1 YLGNA
6 SLANVRYSTN
16 LEQLSDYEFK
26 KFKMKLPD
34 VATKHGKKT
43 IPKGKMDSIDACDMT
58 TLMISYYPKGSALE
72 ITKEILESI
81 NNTELEEHP
90 QTNPHSPVSPKSL
103 TGEPRNMVKCGL
115 FTKTWDVKCTQQYK
129 EEVKQKHQR
138 FKHYNDLH
146 GEWRYINDCYIR
158 LLMTKKNLQRKDKEN
173 FIESVGDQ
181 HIEYCITP
189 EQLFK
194 ADKKKEETPKT
205 VVLQG
210 AAGIGKSFTI
220 RKIMVDWASD
230 KIFKGAFDFVF
241 YLNCKEISGLANKI
255 TVADLIL
262 SNSQSL
268 KPIIK
273 EVLNLPEK
281 ILIIVESFDEL
292 KFSLG
297 TNNEDTDDSEWKE
310 QPLEIAVSK
319 LLKRKVLP
327 KTSILITTR
336 PGAVDKLPQE
346 LVIDRY
352 AEIVGFSGEG
362 REKYFRKFFNN
373 EHQAATALTIF
384 RRNDIMFTMCFVP
397 TVCWIVCTV
406 LKQFMENGG
415 DLLKDSKTATHVLAS
430 YVNIIQTHH
439 IRSKEDEDVDLCKKL
454 GALALHGVK
463 KQKILFDQ
471 KDLERFSFRISEV
484 PSCFLN
490 KMVLEMDENV
500 GTVYSFAH
508 LRLQE
513 FFAAFY
519 CVEYEINELQTILQD
534 FLHERKPYLNSTI
547 TFIFGFANTETAKK
561 TNCHSSSQLR
571 STLLEWN
578 KEAFINQKDYNLLQM
593 LHCLYEANED
603 TLTKSTMQDLTDI
616 DLSTA
621 FLQEI
626 NCIAVNYCVL
636 NCHKLEKLNLSKCKL
651 GSKEIKVLL
660 SAFKKSLILQRP
672 NRAQALLKHL
682 VHKLVK
688 YQSNNELVSKLDN
701 RNSMNK
707 MFLLLLSEGSGD
719 PNEILKN
726 VRLLKCGLTAGC
738 CTDLSTILSKSPSL
752 TELDLRE
759 NSLGDSGMKLL
770 SAGLMTP
777 KCKVQTLE
785 LAGCDLTA
793 DCCGDLFSIL
803 STSPNLTELDLNYNH
818 LGDLAVKLLS
828 AVLKDTG
835 CKLQRMRLGEC
846 GLTAACCADLS
857 SVLSTNP
864 ILIEL
869 ELKNNKLGDSGV
881 NLLSIG
887 MKDPTCK
894 LQKLGLGQCDLTT
907 GCCGDLSS
915 VLSSSSNLRE
925 LDLRNNNLGN
935 SGVKL
940 LSAALRDPNCK
951 LQKLVLQ
958 QCDLTASCCEDL
970 STILSINSS
979 LAELDLK
986 KNNLGDLGE
995 KLL

>member
-1 YLGNA
+1 ME
-6 SLANVRYSTN
+6 STIKDCLLEN

-81 NNTELEEHP
+81 NKKDLSS
-90 QTNPHSPVSPKSL
+90 QLADLMIGPVKSGAGTMKVRWTTDFSSFL
-103 TGEPRNMVKCGL
+103 QKKSVAMIE
-115 FTKTWDVKCTQQYK
+115 CTQQYK

-181 HIEYCITP
+181 HIDMIEQLAAKTEYCITP

-660 SAFKKSLILQRP
+660 SAFKKSL
-672 NRAQALLKHL
+672 
-682 VHKLVK
+682 
-688 YQSNNELVSKLDN
+688 
-701 RNSMNK
+701 M
-707 MFLLLLSEGSGD
+707 
-719 PNEILKN
+719 
-726 VRLLKCGLTAGC
+726 
-738 CTDLSTILSKSPSL
+738 
-752 TELDLRE
+752 
-759 NSLGDSGMKLL
+759 
-770 SAGLMTP
+770 
-777 KCKVQTLE
+777 
-785 LAGCDLTA
+785 
-793 DCCGDLFSIL
+793 
-803 STSPNLTELDLNYNH
+803 
-818 LGDLAVKLLS
+818 
-828 AVLKDTG
+828 
-835 CKLQRMRLGEC
+835 
-846 GLTAACCADLS
+846 
-857 SVLSTNP
+857 
-864 ILIEL
+864 
-869 ELKNNKLGDSGV
+869 
-881 NLLSIG
+881 
-887 MKDPTCK
+887 
-894 LQKLGLGQCDLTT
+894 
-907 GCCGDLSS
+907 
-915 VLSSSSNLRE
+915 
-925 LDLRNNNLGN
+925 
-935 SGVKL
+935 
-940 LSAALRDPNCK
+940 
-951 LQKLVLQ
+951 
-958 QCDLTASCCEDL
+958 
-970 STILSINSS
+970 
-979 LAELDLK
+979 
-986 KNNLGDLGE
+986 
-995 KLL
+995 